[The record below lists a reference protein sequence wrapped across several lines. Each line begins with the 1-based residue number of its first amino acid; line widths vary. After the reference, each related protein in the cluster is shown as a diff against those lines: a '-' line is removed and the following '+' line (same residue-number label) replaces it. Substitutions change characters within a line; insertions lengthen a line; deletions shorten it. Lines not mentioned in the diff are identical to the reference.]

1 MSAEASD
8 RYVVVGYVRR
18 PHGVRGEVS
27 VEVVSDV
34 PERFARGATL
44 SLLSRQGERR
54 QMEITS
60 ARDHSGQRLVKFAG
74 VEDRDDA
81 LLLRGASLEIE
92 SESVPEPPAGAYY
105 YYQLVGARCID
116 SEQGILGEVEDVVE
130 DGGGLLLSVTA
141 EKGSLLIPFVQ
152 EFILKIDLEKKEIE
166 LELPSGLLELCVSPS

>member
-1 MSAEASD
+1 VSAKASD
-8 RYVVVGYVRR
+8 RYVVVGYIRR
-18 PHGVRGEVS
+18 SHGVRGEVS

-54 QMEITS
+54 QMEIAS
-60 ARDHSGQRLVKFAG
+60 VRNHSGHRLVKFVG

-92 SESVPEPPAGAYY
+92 SDLVPEPPAGSYY
-105 YYQLVGARCID
+105 YYQLVGCRCVD
-116 SEQGILGEVEDVVE
+116 REQGMLGEVAEVLE

-141 EKGSLLIPFVQ
+141 EQGSLLIPFV
-152 EFILKIDLEKKEIE
+152 EEYIRKIDVEKQQIE